1 MKFNIHNVNKQ
12 CPGPTKGPA
21 LINIPPQPRGP
32 GDETRDE
39 REELTAG
46 RCWCQWGDVAV
57 SSGQNKIM
65 TPA

>member
-1 MKFNIHNVNKQ
+1 MTNCKSKGAMKFNIHNVNKQ

-39 REELTAG
+39 REEPSDAG
-46 RCWCQWGDVAV
+46 V
-57 SSGQNKIM
+57 SGAM
-65 TPA
+65 LR